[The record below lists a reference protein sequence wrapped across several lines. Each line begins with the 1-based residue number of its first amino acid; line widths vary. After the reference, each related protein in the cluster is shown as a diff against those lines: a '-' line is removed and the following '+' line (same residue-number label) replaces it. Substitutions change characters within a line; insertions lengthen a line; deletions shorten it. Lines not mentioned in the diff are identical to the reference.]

1 MQILSQLTELG
12 SYEPA
17 VLTIGFFD
25 GVHRGH
31 QQVIRRVTEY
41 AFHQGSQ
48 AVLVTFWPHPQ
59 RVLHPEQPKPLL
71 TTLQEKLE
79 VLAALGGLD
88 TVVVMP
94 FTAELAQLT
103 PQKYLEVL
111 CTHFQLRVLI
121 VGADFAQY
129 RLDKENDALDA
140 LDGQRPAVAGRL
152 VEQHDDLS
160 EGTLQFGHLAVLRT
174 GAGKFRAWSKA
185 SAWIAAQATRG
196 QQRRPQ
202 ISHQALE
209 QGFLL
214 HPGCLLEGG
223 PRIGDHR
230 DGMGETEPIRVQPQR
245 LGRLQHQHP
254 YRIIGQEQTIEL
266 LLDALRGL
274 RAQGGLAEPLMGI
287 DFVNGSLDLES
298 RS

>member
-1 MQILSQLTELG
+1 M
-12 SYEPA
+12 
-17 VLTIGFFD
+17 
-25 GVHRGH
+25 
-31 QQVIRRVTEY
+31 
-41 AFHQGSQ
+41 
-48 AVLVTFWPHPQ
+48 
-59 RVLHPEQPKPLL
+59 
-71 TTLQEKLE
+71 
-79 VLAALGGLD
+79 
-88 TVVVMP
+88 
-94 FTAELAQLT
+94 
-103 PQKYLEVL
+103 
-111 CTHFQLRVLI
+111 
-121 VGADFAQY
+121 
-129 RLDKENDALDA
+129 DA

-174 GAGKFRAWSKA
+174 GAGKFRAWSFA
-185 SAWIAAQATRG
+185 DAWIAAQATRG